1 MEAASEESAQII
13 KARADAEGRQ
23 ILQKLVARRMNCSD
37 VHAMF
42 NVSQPTVGRHL
53 KELAIAGI
61 LDKEKQGQFCFYQV
75 KAEVLSAYI
84 TELQKRLGVG
94 AITVAPRMK

>member
-1 MEAASEESAQII
+1 
-13 KARADAEGRQ
+13 
-23 ILQKLVARRMNCSD
+23 MNCSD

-42 NVSQPTVGRHL
+42 NVSQPTVSHHL

-75 KAEVLSAYI
+75 RVVQESAKNYRSFLNKKKNLTEKRSIISTLRKLFAEELEPNKQHPHSAD
-84 TELQKRLGVG
+84 TAGLN
-94 AITVAPRMK
+94 